1 MLWLWLLWCKVKFQ
15 KFTRKWVSDF
25 IKLSLKPVCK
35 LNPHIQININR
46 DCLVGIL
53 DQPANSNL
61 RSHKRVKQLKPIRS
75 YHAIVRGKTTPQFAP
90 TFFKWLISCFICT
103 ANNISCLIFRWE
115 NGVHRSVPE
124 MTKYSLALP
133 ICNSLLPVF
142 TCCIVTATLLITLKV
157 KQMKMRGS
165 IKRLVKFFWY
175 PIRENHRAGLDRGVP
190 MGRSTQIVGGRFEQR
205 LNSEATILN
214 YTHCSAL
221 APVQKEW
228 GKKQDGNLLFLYNA
242 SWLAWQVLLLYSDKA
257 QWRKQYCTYMYSQ
270 QQVFKHSVSTL
281 LFPAQS

>member
-1 MLWLWLLWCKVKFQ
+1 M
-15 KFTRKWVSDF
+15 
-25 IKLSLKPVCK
+25 
-35 LNPHIQININR
+35 
-46 DCLVGIL
+46 
-53 DQPANSNL
+53 
-61 RSHKRVKQLKPIRS
+61 
-75 YHAIVRGKTTPQFAP
+75 
-90 TFFKWLISCFICT
+90 
-103 ANNISCLIFRWE
+103 
-115 NGVHRSVPE
+115 PE

-242 SWLAWQVLLLYSDKA
+242 S
-257 QWRKQYCTYMYSQ
+257 
-270 QQVFKHSVSTL
+270 
-281 LFPAQS
+281 